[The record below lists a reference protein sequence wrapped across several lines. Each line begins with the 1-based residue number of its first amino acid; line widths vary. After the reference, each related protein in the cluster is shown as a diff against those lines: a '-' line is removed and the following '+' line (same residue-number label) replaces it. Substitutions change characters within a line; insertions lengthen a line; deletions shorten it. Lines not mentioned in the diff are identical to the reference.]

1 MDRTV
6 SSPKR
11 KPLWITAGVLIL
23 GFVGLLYVIEGF
35 DSLTSCNVGGFVEQ
49 CLDQYGIEPREEEG
63 LRGIVFAP
71 LLHGGWDHL
80 VANTGPAVVLGFLSL
95 LAGIARGLAATA
107 IVWAI
112 AGAGTWLVGQ
122 PHTVHL
128 GASSLIFGWLTFLIV
143 RGVFTRRMIDIVIG
157 IVVFLVYGTL
167 LWGVLPNDPYVSW
180 EGHLFG
186 AIGGVVAAWA
196 VSARKPAVPPRP
208 APVQFP

>member
-1 MDRTV
+1 MRPIAVVGPTASGKSAPGKPASDSASGAGGRLRVFDRAV
-6 SSPKR
+6 IGGR
-11 KPLWITAGVLIL
+11 RL
-23 GFVGLLYVIEGF
+23 FVGL
-35 DSLTSCNVGGFVEQ
+35 SSS
-49 CLDQYGIEPREEEG
+49 R
-63 LRGIVFAP
+63 
-71 LLHGGWDHL
+71 
-80 VANTGPAVVLGFLSL
+80 
-95 LAGIARGLAATA
+95 AATC
-107 IVWAI
+107 
-112 AGAGTWLVGQ
+112 GAGTWLVGQ

-128 GASSLIFGWLTFLIV
+128 GASSLIFGWLTFLV
-143 RGVFTRRMIDIVIG
+143 ARGVFTRRMIDIVIG